1 MSKTAPVL
9 NLLASV
15 HSHATSCA
23 TSPAEPSRLGRTQA
37 FVEHAGEDWQ
47 HILAVNLLGTMRVT
61 QAILPRML
69 RAGRGR
75 IVNMGSLAG
84 KEGLATLAACSAA
97 SAGVIAF
104 TKALSR
110 ELASRSVFV
119 NCVAPGPIVTDMI
132 RDLGTDAVNA
142 MISDS
147 PLLTRTSGS
156 SGCGKRDNAASMAP
170 ESVTSTVSLDAPG
183 TCVGFVS
190 QIRTAAPLAT
200 SNSAIALPIPLA
212 APVITTDFPW
222 RSYRFGMALLAC
234 DQRLLRYLAF
244 DSIGGPKGTTTASV
258 MRTPDGCRI
267 VGRNCQ
273 CTASGER
280 SIPRPTARALA
291 TGRKPAWMLG
301 LRRKRTNLHEK
312 YDYPILGV
320 QLRHCDPVASGEAIR
335 FVL

>member
-110 ELASRSVFV
+110 ELADKGIYV
-119 NCVAPGPIVTDMI
+119 NCVAPGPIDTDMI
-132 RDLGTDAVNA
+132 RDLGEEALTA
-142 MISDS
+142 MVKDS
-147 PLLTRTSGS
+147 PMKRLGSPHEVAHLVAWLCSDASRFNTGSVFDISG
-156 SGCGKRDNAASMAP
+156 GRA
-170 ESVTSTVSLDAPG
+170 
-183 TCVGFVS
+183 
-190 QIRTAAPLAT
+190 
-200 SNSAIALPIPLA
+200 
-212 APVITTDFPW
+212 
-222 RSYRFGMALLAC
+222 
-234 DQRLLRYLAF
+234 RY
-244 DSIGGPKGTTTASV
+244 
-258 MRTPDGCRI
+258 
-267 VGRNCQ
+267 
-273 CTASGER
+273 
-280 SIPRPTARALA
+280 
-291 TGRKPAWMLG
+291 
-301 LRRKRTNLHEK
+301 
-312 YDYPILGV
+312 
-320 QLRHCDPVASGEAIR
+320 
-335 FVL
+335 